1 MTKPEEE
8 AAAKAEAAAAATEAA
23 ASDEVAED
31 EPIAALRGLIGTVEY
46 LAADRS
52 PEEAWRSVQ
61 MLGGEFDLRQGVFH
75 RLTLAGVTAETSR
88 PELLLGAWC
97 ATARQAILD
106 AEPAAAEAEGVA

>member
-8 AAAKAEAAAAATEAA
+8 AAVTVNGEDKA
-23 ASDEVAED
+23 
-31 EPIAALRGLIGTVEY
+31 IAALRDWIASLEGHAGQPLEDTFVAE
-46 LAADRS
+46 L
-52 PEEAWRSVQ
+52 EA
-61 MLGGEFDLRQGVFH
+61 MGAEFEVRQGVFH